1 MFREK
6 IRTDEVKISH
16 DLSGRVNVRKNE
28 RIGRFDDEY
37 CMDLRIE
44 MKYAG

>member
-16 DLSGRVNVRKNE
+16 DLSGRINVKKNE
-28 RIGRFDDEY
+28 RIGRFDDDY
-37 CMDLRIE
+37 MDLRIE

>member
-16 DLSGRVNVRKNE
+16 DLSGRINVKKNE
-28 RIGRFDDEY
+28 RAGRFDDEY
-37 CMDLRIE
+37 YMDLRIE